1 MLNYDLL
8 ENNIEDYAF
17 QFANAKPQTY
27 LVIDHFLEA
36 EVAQTAFQFFPKM
49 EDMDKLKDFRQLK
62 AQDPAI
68 SKFHPLFQELIFEH
82 LQSQRLLNII
92 AKISGIPNLIAD
104 EKLYAS
110 GLAQG
115 ENGSFLNVHI
125 DNSSHP
131 VQPWYR
137 RLNLLVYLNPCWN
150 EDKGGNLEL
159 WSDNMS
165 ESATILPTFNR
176 MVLFA
181 TNQYSWHGYSRVN
194 TPDGDSRK
202 SINIYY
208 FTEESPNGS
217 DYYHVT
223 SFRGRKKELIN
234 KALYPVDNGLRALAR
249 QLRPKKDD
257 HAILFESDKD
267 LKSNDP

>member
-8 ENNIEDYAF
+8 ENSIEAYALE
-17 QFANAKPQTY
+17 FAKATPQTH
-27 LVIDHFLEA
+27 LVIDHFLEP
-36 EVAQTAFQFFPKM
+36 EIAQTAFHFFPKM
-49 EDMDKLKDFRQLK
+49 EDMDKLKDFRQVK

-115 ENGSFLNVHI
+115 KNGSFLNVHI

-137 RLNLLVYLNPCWN
+137 RLNLLVYLNPHWN
-150 EDKGGNLEL
+150 EEKGGNLEL
-159 WSDNMS
+159 WSEDMS
-165 ESATILPTFNR
+165 ESVSISPTFNR

-181 TNQYSWHGYSRVN
+181 TNPHSWHGYSRVN

-223 SFRGRKKELIN
+223 SFRGRNKELIN
-234 KALYPVDNGLRALAR
+234 KALYPVDNVLRTFAR
-249 QLRPKKDD
+249 QLRPKKDV
-257 HAILFESDKD
+257 HAVLFESDEDSK
-267 LKSNDP
+267 